1 MEMHQEAPKFS
12 EQDSVAVGA
21 VRAGDPERYR
31 ELVERHHRRVYAV
44 AWSRLGDPTLAEE
57 VTQEAFIRA
66 YRRLWM
72 LGDGEKFAPWV
83 SSIARRLAINS
94 GLRHRRELSKRERW
108 ALEQALP
115 DASSPQPEDTD
126 GSCSPETLGH
136 WLAELEPAHRE
147 CLVLFY
153 LEGKS
158 GAEAAAALGIKESA
172 LRVRLHRARSVL
184 RERIEEHLGDSL
196 KRLTP
201 TRLLVPAILA
211 GVLDSP
217 SAQAAAAGGTAAVG
231 VGAKW
236 LTSAGKFLPFSAM
249 VGWFPFV
256 FFLPGFLLASW
267 LGRLEHRN
275 FRDAQGFRADNHRR
289 FQRSALW
296 GIALVFMS
304 ILVLHHFDGF
314 AVSGAVEVL
323 SVAAHLAAAGSLA
336 LMLLIASRLLMIQR
350 NRFQLAMFASCW
362 IVALGLIALW
372 LRWLPSSLSF
382 VPYLAYLALFIATVD
397 ARPARM
403 DYSLF
408 LRARQGL
415 LRSQSLT
422 NPTQSAESMSR
433 TDLMHFA
440 RFLGSRW
447 LASWYR
453 WDSQGIILCLPS
465 VRPSYFGS
473 MVPMTFSINPRTSH
487 VLLRKDGTVVAHC
500 GEADARVLA
509 CSPPNAVLDLPEL
522 EREVAASVTHAWRAF
537 REGDVVSAAKRVGD
551 IPESDIFVVPPARS
565 RSSRWTRIILGAQIV
580 LVLVFMVSSWRDDQ
594 LRMVRGRS
602 LNPVD
607 LTEAEVRGA
616 LAQLEESGTRGSNVV
631 QQLQSRLGLISI
643 LPDQALFTS
652 NHWVALRHRL
662 LDEGFSSNRTPAER
676 LDHLLGS
683 IDMVRFCANGWFS
696 PEDFGLTPESIR
708 QALRFDL
715 LESHRRWFVPEVV
728 PVSGDGDK
736 TAKYSVLATDW
747 VDQRIQCLQ
756 RFGCLDAV
764 DWSAP
769 IEAVT
774 KHQLLSEQLPEG
786 RRRVPFPQ
794 LLHGLFHTHGWNPI
808 SDTYHA
814 LVILNCLGALDRVN
828 REACIQGI
836 LRFHHGRGLFG
847 SVRTRD
853 GFAIDGDARDTAWA
867 FESLRMLGAL
877 DRVPDLSQWQFRP
890 FRSSQSPVSPGEV
903 RRVEWFEIE
912 AWVCQQRLSRIVAER
927 ERHPSAP
934 VRSLMEP

>member
-1 MEMHQEAPKFS
+1 MEMHQEAPRFS
-12 EQDSVAVGA
+12 EQDAVAVGA

-72 LGDGEKFAPWV
+72 LGDGERFAPWV

-115 DASSPQPEDTD
+115 EASSPQPEDAD
-126 GSCSPETLGH
+126 ASCSPETLGQ

-256 FFLPGFLLASW
+256 FFLPGFLLGSW
-267 LGRLEHRN
+267 LGRLERRN

-296 GIALVFMS
+296 GIPLGFLAF
-304 ILVLHHFDGF
+304 LVLFNLARSAGGPMV
-314 AVSGAVEVL
+314 AIT
-323 SVAAHLAAAGSLA
+323 SVAVFFAALTLVGSR
-336 LMLLIASRLLMIQR
+336 SLMIQR
-350 NRFQLAMFASCW
+350 NPLQLAMFASCC
-362 IVALGLIALW
+362 VVTLCMLAVGLE
-372 LRWLPSSLSF
+372 WLPSRFAMLSS
-382 VPYLAYLALFIATVD
+382 VASSAPLFMAFKW
-397 ARPARM
+397 RPARM

-415 LRSQSLT
+415 LTVLLG
-422 NPTQSAESMSR
+422 AEPMQLAAPLNR

-447 LASWYR
+447 LISGYR
-453 WDSQGIILCLPS
+453 WDPQGILLRLPP
-465 VRPSYFGS
+465 VRPGFFRS
-473 MVPMTFSINPRTSH
+473 MVVLKTFSINPRTSS
-487 VLLRKDGTVVAHC
+487 VLLRMDGTVLAHC
-500 GEADARVLA
+500 GEADARDLA

-537 REGDVVSAAKRVGD
+537 REGDAVSAAKRVGD

-565 RSSRWTRIILGAQIV
+565 HFSRWTRIILGTQIV
-580 LVLVFMVSSWRDDQ
+580 LVPVLMVISWRDDQ
-594 LRMVRGRS
+594 LRMVYGRS
-602 LNPVD
+602 LDPVD

-616 LAQLEESGTRGSNVV
+616 LAPFEEGGTRGSNVV
-631 QQLQSRLGLISI
+631 QQLESRLGLIRI
-643 LPDQALFTS
+643 LPDRALFTS
-652 NHWVALRHRL
+652 NSWVFLRHRL
-662 LDEGFSSNRTPAER
+662 LDEGSSSNRTPAER
-676 LDHLLGS
+676 IDHLLGS
-683 IDMVRFCANGWFS
+683 RDLVQFCVNGWFS

-708 QALRFDL
+708 HALRFDL

-728 PVSGDGDK
+728 PVSGDGGK
-736 TAKYSVLATDW
+736 TAEYSVLATDW

-774 KHQLLSEQLPEG
+774 KHQVLSEQLPEG

-853 GFAIDGDARDTAWA
+853 GFAIDGDAHDTAWA

-877 DRVPDLSQWQFRP
+877 DRVADLSQWQFRP
-890 FRSSQSPVSPGEV
+890 FVSSQSPVSPGEV
-903 RRVEWFEIE
+903 RRVDWFEIE

>member
-12 EQDSVAVGA
+12 KQDAVAVGA

-57 VTQEAFIRA
+57 VTQEVFIRA

-115 DASSPQPEDTD
+115 EASSPQPEDTD
-126 GSCSPETLGH
+126 ASCSPETLGH

-249 VGWFPFV
+249 VAWFPFV
-256 FFLPGFLLASW
+256 FLLPGFLLGSW
-267 LGRLEHRN
+267 LVRLERRN

-296 GIALVFMS
+296 GIPLGFLAF
-304 ILVLHHFDGF
+304 LVLFNLARSAGGPMV
-314 AVSGAVEVL
+314 AIT
-323 SVAAHLAAAGSLA
+323 SVAVFFAALTLVGSR
-336 LMLLIASRLLMIQR
+336 SLMIQR
-350 NRFQLAMFASCW
+350 NPLQLAMFASCC
-362 IVALGLIALW
+362 VVTLCMLAVGLE
-372 LRWLPSSLSF
+372 WLPSRFAMLSS
-382 VPYLAYLALFIATVD
+382 VASSAPLFMAFKW
-397 ARPARM
+397 RPARM

-415 LRSQSLT
+415 LRVLLG
-422 NPTQSAESMSR
+422 AEPMQLAAPLNR

-447 LASWYR
+447 LTSGYR
-453 WDSQGIILCLPS
+453 WDPQGIMLRLPP

-473 MVPMTFSINPRTSH
+473 MVPMTFSIKPRTSS
-487 VLLRKDGTVVAHC
+487 VLLRMDGTVLAHC
-500 GEADARVLA
+500 GEADARDLA

-537 REGDVVSAAKRVGD
+537 REGDAVSAAKRVGD

-565 RSSRWTRIILGAQIV
+565 RFSRWTRIILGANVMPLPV
-580 LVLVFMVSSWRDDQ
+580 LMVSSWRDDQ
-594 LRMVRGRS
+594 LRMVYGRD
-602 LNPVD
+602 LKPVAV
-607 LTEAEVRGA
+607 TEAAIRLA
-616 LAQLEESGTRGSNVV
+616 LDPQGKQGSSASNALPELNGSFRSVT
-631 QQLQSRLGLISI
+631 I

-652 NHWVALRHRL
+652 NHWVALRRRL
-662 LDEGFSSNRTPAER
+662 VDEESSSNRTPAER

-683 IDMVRFCANGWFS
+683 RDLVQFCVNGWFS
-696 PEDFGLTPESIR
+696 PEDLGLTPESIR

-715 LESHRRWFVPEVV
+715 IGSHRRWFVPEVG
-728 PVSGDGDK
+728 PVSGDGGK
-736 TAKYSVLATDW
+736 TSEYSALATEF
-747 VDQRIQCLQ
+747 VYPQILCLK

-764 DWSAP
+764 DGSAA
-769 IEAVT
+769 IESIIQ
-774 KHQLLSEQLPEG
+774 HQVLSDRLPEG
-786 RRRVPFPQ
+786 RRRVRFPQ
-794 LLHGLFHTHGWNPI
+794 LLHGLFHTFGMDPI
-808 SDTYHA
+808 RDTYHA
-814 LVILNCLGALDRVN
+814 LVILECFGALDRVD

-853 GFAIDGDARDTAWA
+853 GFAIDGDAHDTAWA

-903 RRVEWFEIE
+903 RRVDWFEIE

-927 ERHPSAP
+927 ERHPLAP